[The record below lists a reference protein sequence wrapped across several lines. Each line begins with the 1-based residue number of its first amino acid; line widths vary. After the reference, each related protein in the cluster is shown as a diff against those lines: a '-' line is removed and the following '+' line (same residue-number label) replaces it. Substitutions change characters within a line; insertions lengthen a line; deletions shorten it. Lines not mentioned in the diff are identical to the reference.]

1 MIRTGA
7 APDILDTWNRY
18 IDAYEHAVSRAPG
31 YLPPPTDDLMRALA
45 GALVASLTG
54 GVADPL
60 AGGEH
65 VLLPDGGRAR
75 VVVTAAGTNAEH
87 VLGMRPD
94 GAHGSG
100 ADALAIVTFDG
111 FRLKAVY
118 LLASP
123 PPDPR

>member
-18 IDAYEHAVSRAPG
+18 IDAYEHALSRAPG

-65 VLLPDGGRAR
+65 VVLPDGGRAR
-75 VVVTAAGTNAEH
+75 VVVTPAGTDIQHA
-87 VLGMRPD
+87 LGMQPD
-94 GAHGSG
+94 GPRDAG
-100 ADALAIVTFDG
+100 ADVLAIVTFHG

-123 PPDPR
+123 PTDPR